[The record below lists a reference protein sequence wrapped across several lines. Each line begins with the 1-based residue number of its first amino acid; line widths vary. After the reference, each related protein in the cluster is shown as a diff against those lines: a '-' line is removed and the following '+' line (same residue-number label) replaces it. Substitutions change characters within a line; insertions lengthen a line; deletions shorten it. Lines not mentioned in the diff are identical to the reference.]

1 MTSCANVGG
10 AAVLQQGGLGDGSES
25 AAAGV
30 TLDSVLQGMGQDS
43 GGWATDV
50 AMEWRAAQQQNGS
63 FGDTLDWA
71 ANMAMR
77 NT

>member
-1 MTSCANVGG
+1 
-10 AAVLQQGGLGDGSES
+10 
-25 AAAGV
+25 
-30 TLDSVLQGMGQDS
+30 MGQDS